1 MFGAPSFS
9 GFGQQNQQGNAGQPS
24 GGGLFGQ
31 AQQPS
36 NTFGSSTFGQST
48 GSAFGASQPG
58 TAFGQAQQPQPQPS
72 FSFGQTSSSFGAPK
86 PPTTG
91 FGSFGSSTPAPAQ
104 QGTSSF
110 GFGSTPQQPQPTT
123 FGSTP
128 GAGGGAFGAQP
139 PSTGS
144 FFGQSAQPSQPS
156 VFGGFGASV
165 GAQPSVTQG
174 SATTPYAPYRED
186 LTPTEPKPHAK
197 NWEVHQSISSM
208 PAYTSMSQEELRLQD
223 YRQGR
228 QKGTAGPGAP
238 SSTPSTGF
246 GFGGGM
252 QQPQP
257 QQPQGGLFGQPSQPS
272 GGGLFGQP
280 QQPPQPQGTSMFGQ
294 QSQPS
299 GGGLFGQQNNAGA
312 TGGGLFGSKP
322 AGSAFGASTGGGA
335 GGGLFGQSTTQ
346 PSGGGLFGQASQPSS
361 TGFSFGANNNQ
372 QQQQQQPPSTG
383 FSFGANNQQQQNK
396 PMFGGFGTS
405 TSQPQ
410 QPGGSGFTFGAG
422 GTGTG
427 GFGSGS
433 SGFTFGANN
442 NNNNQQQ
449 QQQQKPGGLFG
460 SSSTPSTGMGSS
472 FGGFGTGN
480 NAQNSQQQN
489 KPAFSFGGFGAGG
502 SQPSQPSAGTGGGG
516 LFGSQPSQPSTG
528 TGGGLFGSQP
538 SQPSTGTGGGLF
550 GSQPNQSGA
559 GGTATSGFGSGG
571 GLFGAKP
578 AGAGGTGGGLF
589 GQSQPSGTSGTGG
602 GGLFGNNQQQNKPAF
617 SFGGG
622 TGGAA
627 GSGTGAGAGAAGTG
641 GGLFGSQPSQPAA
654 GGGGGLFG
662 QSQPAGTGSGLFGQ
676 SQPAGA
682 SGGGLF
688 GSSFNKPLGASAP
701 APGTGGA
708 AAPPAAASPASLTTN
723 PYGTDALLGNVA
735 LPAGAGAAA
744 QAPLPFNV
752 APKNKPPLVSPF
764 RSSPRNAVRV
774 TRLRGGTPAL
784 DSLSPSARERTPGTL
799 RESTPG
805 GYARTRTPGSASSA
819 QQLFRGPSDA
829 QTLSPQ
835 AFLPRSTSKR
845 LILDGAEPSFSSPSA
860 RRETTPFDGGSLP
873 RSRSSAAVRARFSP
887 AVERLVA
894 SGEADT
900 SASFGWPDADES
912 AALNGSVAARA
923 RPPRAATAP
932 APEPARAP
940 AEGEYFTEPPLAQL
954 RTLRFEELAQVR
966 EFVVGRVGCGKVRF
980 LEPVD
985 LSGMPDLGDVPG
997 GVVQLR
1003 PKECFVYP
1011 QAEDLETEEP
1021 LDGLKPGYVPVPK
1034 APEGT
1039 GLNVPAQVSLER
1051 CWPLDRATRAP
1062 LTGPE
1067 NARVKQHI
1075 QKLRKK
1081 AETEFVAYDAASG
1094 TWTFNVSHFSRY
1106 GLDDTDE
1113 SETEELR
1120 EASDDGDGPPAAPLA
1135 GDGMTSDSGSSAMR
1149 ESELMSPQDEPL
1161 ASDEEEP
1168 EAWVPRVR
1176 RSVTP
1181 AVAARLRSHTPGAEP
1196 RKVQVMRASFFGQP
1210 PPARGTGGGVRTV
1223 RELEHAVPESAD
1235 ATLTAADVAGAEDAA
1250 PADGAAGAAAEP
1262 APEAPAASAP
1272 PPIPLALPAASAAG
1286 ALADPG
1292 AALARGA
1299 RAGWGPGAVLAH
1311 RDALYAPAALSTT
1324 QVRLTPLRRYRD
1336 AARGAAAAA
1345 GAEKLLRIQL
1355 EATEVVPADA
1365 RTAPLARP
1373 RSGTSFASFAQ
1384 HFAADDGSYEAQL
1397 WHLGHALFDVQA
1409 LGLQDAPPALAARV
1423 EQLRRKAAFSAWLQ
1437 RAVAPAVHA
1446 EARAHVA
1453 ASRGAE
1459 HVFALLSGHQVE
1471 AAADAALDAGL
1482 VHLATLVAQAGGDEA
1497 TQADLREQLAVW
1509 RAEGADE
1516 FLDPAQ
1522 RRVYEVLAGETSASG
1537 RGAAVTAG
1545 LDWKR
1550 ALGVY
1555 VWYAAPFEAPLRT
1568 SVELYEAALEAFR
1581 RDTAAPLP
1589 HYCTAAQLGALRMR
1603 ELERTVPHRDAAFEL
1618 LKLHVDAAHP
1628 LEEALDPRG
1637 FAPSACDYALPWHV
1651 YVLLA
1656 RALQQREFA
1665 DANAATG
1672 APAPGVSERGA
1683 RLTLDYAEQLE
1694 HAGHWC
1700 WAALVLL
1707 YLEDDAVRTAA
1718 VHALLERHVEALDA
1732 AEAFLVDTLQ
1742 VPRAWLWRARAIEA
1756 HARGDMYQEHRC
1768 WLEAHELDAAHR
1780 VAVRHLAA
1788 EAVVRGDQ
1796 ELLTDLFRPFRAWEE
1811 RALAE
1816 QQPFHL
1822 QGWNEGGRVYLDYAT
1837 LPRVLPALLA
1847 RAHAPGAPPAERAAL
1862 EQAIARV
1869 HELLELVPALHPHAG
1884 HELTST
1890 VARSEM
1896 LVVLHN
1902 LARLV
1907 ANHTQSPHPAERW
1920 HTAEPPEVEQLQAS
1934 ATDYAKGLLA
1944 AIGPE
1949 PEPVMS
1955 K

>member
-516 LFGSQPSQPSTG
+516 LFGSQPSQP
-528 TGGGLFGSQP
+528 
-538 SQPSTGTGGGLF
+538 
-550 GSQPNQSGA
+550 
-559 GGTATSGFGSGG
+559 
-571 GLFGAKP
+571 
-578 AGAGGTGGGLF
+578 
-589 GQSQPSGTSGTGG
+589 
-602 GGLFGNNQQQNKPAF
+602 
-617 SFGGG
+617 
-622 TGGAA
+622 
-627 GSGTGAGAGAAGTG
+627 
-641 GGLFGSQPSQPAA
+641 AA
-654 GGGGGLFG
+654 GGGG
-662 QSQPAGTGSGLFGQ
+662 GLFGQ

-1106 GLDDTDE
+1106 GLDDTDD
-1113 SETEELR
+1113 SETEELP

-1732 AEAFLVDTLQ
+1732 AEVFLVDRLQ

-1756 HARGDMYQEHRC
+1756 RARGDMYQEHRC